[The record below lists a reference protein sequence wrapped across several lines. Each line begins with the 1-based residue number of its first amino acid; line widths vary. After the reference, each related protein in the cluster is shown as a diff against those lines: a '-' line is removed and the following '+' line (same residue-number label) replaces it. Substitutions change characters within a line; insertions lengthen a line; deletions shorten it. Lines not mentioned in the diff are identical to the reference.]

1 MPNNIRRI
9 NELEEKIRDLLLEHP
24 DLVQPTI
31 DNLAHRGMFPITKH
45 IPDLITATEC
55 LVLTKVLNDLSNPD

>member
-9 NELEEKIRDLLLEHP
+9 NEPEEKIRDLLVEHP
-24 DLVQPTI
+24 DLVHSTI
-31 DNLAHRGMFPITKH
+31 DNLTDRGMFAITRH

-55 LVLTKVLNDLSNPD
+55 LVLTKVLHDLSSPD

>member
-1 MPNNIRRI
+1 MPNSIRRI
-9 NELEEKIRDLLLEHP
+9 NELEEKIRNLLLEHP

-31 DNLAHRGMFPITKH
+31 DNLADRGMFAITRH

-55 LVLTKVLNDLSNPD
+55 LVLTKVINDLGNPD